1 MAEDEIRGIC
11 VRDVV
16 RPLVATFATSLG
28 QKSTM
33 HSVVVKIRLKDG
45 SQGTGECPTS
55 FVLPHENAG
64 NIKGMIESERPG
76 LTGRS
81 ASDWAAIA
89 SALRHRYPLFP
100 MTVSGIETALWRAW
114 LHALGNDEWKWFGD
128 ASDNIETDI
137 TVPVTR
143 DGIFIAR
150 WVGQAAR
157 LGFRVFKIKTR
168 GRKEDDTWLIDR
180 VASLLKDA
188 GGEFTIRLDG
198 NQAFSVNGCLTL
210 CEYIHRKGYPVEL
223 FEQPLKKDD
232 HRGLKELALRAP
244 LPIILDET
252 VFSRQDMEI
261 AIGEGLGHGVNIK
274 IAKSG
279 ITASLAII
287 DLAKRHGMKLMAGC
301 MIETMTG
308 LSAGIQM
315 AMGTAAFDYI
325 DLDSIHYLRHA
336 KRCGRIIIDGPLYC
350 IEAGP

>member
-1 MAEDEIRGIC
+1 MADDEIKSISL
-11 VRDVV
+11 RDVV

-28 QKSTM
+28 QKAVM
-33 HSVVVKIRLKDG
+33 HSIVVRVRVKDG
-45 SQGTGECPTS
+45 SEGWGECPTS
-55 FVLPHENAG
+55 FVLPHENAR
-64 NIKGMIESERPG
+64 NIRGMIESERPG

-81 ASDWAAIA
+81 ASDYAAIA
-89 SALRHRYPLFP
+89 SKLRQRYPLFP

-114 LHALGNDEWKWFGD
+114 LNASGNDEWKWFGG

-143 DGIFIAR
+143 DENFVAR
-150 WVGQAAR
+150 WVGRAAR
-157 LGFRVFKIKTR
+157 RGFRVFKIKTN

-180 VASLLKDA
+180 VASLLNDA
-188 GGEFTIRLDG
+188 GVEFTIRLDG
-198 NQAFSVNGCLTL
+198 NQAFSVHGCLAL
-210 CEYIHRKGYPVEL
+210 CGYVNRKEYPVEL

-232 HRGLKELALRAP
+232 HRGLKELAGRAP

-279 ITASLAII
+279 ITGSLAII

-308 LSAGIQM
+308 LSAGIRM
-315 AMGTAAFDYI
+315 ATGTAAFDYI

-336 KRCGRIIIDGPLYC
+336 KRSGRIMIDGPIYR
-350 IEAGP
+350 IEEGP